1 MKVRELKQILAQAN
15 DDAEVLVL
23 EDGRN
28 GEPLLT
34 ITNTIV
40 LIEAE
45 EE

>member
-15 DDAEVLVL
+15 EDAEVLVL

-28 GEPLLT
+28 GEPIIT
-34 ITNTIV
+34 ITNRIV